1 MPYIASNLIPL
12 VAADSFTLWLYKTTD
27 TRATVLSTGYF
38 SAARTR
44 LLAGHMVVLEA
55 ADATALLPVRTNA
68 EVGNGLVVDASSSPL
83 RLTGAGAMSLDADVA
98 AAAVARCI
106 SLNALPSGVN
116 EGETFTVRVTAS
128 GATSAVRFS
137 ILNASGAVVLGPST
151 AAVSSG
157 SASVTFNAPAPG
169 NGYLVKV
176 EDAADSLV
184 AQTSPSFVVLAAF
197 ALLVETGLGL
207 LMAEAGTRLVM

>member
-12 VAADSFTLWLYKTTD
+12 VAADSFTLWLYRTTD
-27 TRATVLSTGYF
+27 TRATVLSAGYF
-38 SAARTR
+38 AAARTR

-83 RLTGAGAMSLDADVA
+83 RLTGAGAMRLGADLA
-98 AAAVARCI
+98 AAAVARCV
-106 SLNALPSGVN
+106 LLGAVPSGVN
-116 EGETFTVRVTAS
+116 EGETFTVRATAS
-128 GATSAVRFS
+128 GATSSVRFS

-151 AAVSSG
+151 AAVTSG
-157 SASVTFNAPAPG
+157 SASATFSAPVPG
-169 NGYLVKV
+169 NGYRVKV
-176 EDAADSLV
+176 EDAADALV

-197 ALLVETGLGL
+197 ALLVESGFGL